1 MLKVRSG
8 GPLLHPH
15 SSFRRRRHVE
25 LVLLFATD
33 NSDDNEENGD
43 PDKPM
48 DATNPIIRF
57 FENLIIPKWSKDGP
71 DYPSFPA
78 GTDDIGDSRSAKM
91 ETAGTSKRRQT
102 NTTNPIATFFD
113 NILKTK
119 EKSRLPYPSFP
130 SHTDDS
136 PPLKRAPKNH
146 QQNEP
151 LHQFARG
158 ITRFFQRLFYRN
170 ATTTETSHLM
180 NDTTPDVAVDV
191 NTTSLAANS
200 WDSPGNTFDEPPGPR
215 WAIPARTTDLS
226 GTWRPVITPAF
237 KKEYEKYLENLGQ
250 SFAFRTLCL
259 NFVGLTRETIT
270 QDGTL
275 LNIRGT
281 TPIGVW
287 DRTLVSSGSNL
298 TNAEYEP
305 FNVTFLDPD
314 KDLVDVE
321 AWWEDGGTVHKSWLR
336 GKPRVNGGEF
346 ESTRYLENNNTLIC
360 ESLFHPPNGTKAN
373 SFRPAFVKWR
383 FEREK

>member
-8 GPLLHPH
+8 GPLLYPH
-15 SSFRRRRHVE
+15 SSSRRRRHLE
-25 LVLLFATD
+25 LVFLFATD
-33 NSDDNEENGD
+33 NRDDNDKNGD
-43 PDKPM
+43 PDMPM

-57 FENLIIPKWSKDGP
+57 FENLIIPLWSKDGP

-78 GTDDIGDSRSAKM
+78 GTDDIGDSRPARM
-91 ETAGTSKRRQT
+91 ETASTNKRRQT

-119 EKSRLPYPSFP
+119 EKSRLSYPSLP
-130 SHTDDS
+130 SLTDDS
-136 PPLKRAPKNH
+136 PPLKRTPKN

-151 LHQFARG
+151 HHQFARG
-158 ITRFFQRLFYRN
+158 ITRFFQRLFHRN
-170 ATTTETSHLM
+170 STTTEISQLR
-180 NDTTPDVAVDV
+180 NDTIPGVAVDG

-200 WDSPGNTFDEPPGPR
+200 WDSPGTNTFDEPPGPR

-226 GTWRPVITPAF
+226 GTWKPVITPAF

-287 DRTLVSSGSNL
+287 DRTLVSSGSDL

-314 KDLVDVE
+314 KDSVDVE

-346 ESTRYLENNNTLIC
+346 ESTRYLENDNTLIC
-360 ESLFHPPNGTKAN
+360 ESLFHPPNGTNAN